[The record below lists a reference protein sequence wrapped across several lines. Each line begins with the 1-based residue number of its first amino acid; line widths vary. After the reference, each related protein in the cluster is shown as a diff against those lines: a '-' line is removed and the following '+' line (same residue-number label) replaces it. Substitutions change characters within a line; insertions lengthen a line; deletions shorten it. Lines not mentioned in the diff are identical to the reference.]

1 MADSLGNHT
10 VNTLHSFPVVFVE
23 FDKEDVNFH
32 DFRQNILNPARC
44 CAFFMYTLFF
54 WKSRQYGEIL
64 DLPVENVVKNV
75 IIQVICV
82 WIEHFTHVF
91 DDIFDS
97 KSKISPFWFD
107 FQKKNVYMKNEE
119 QRAGFKI
126 FWRKS

>member
-1 MADSLGNHT
+1 
-10 VNTLHSFPVVFVE
+10 
-23 FDKEDVNFH
+23 
-32 DFRQNILNPARC
+32 
-44 CAFFMYTLFF
+44 MYTFFF
-54 WKSRQYGEIL
+54 WKSSQYGEIL

-107 FQKKNVYMKNEE
+107 FQKKKCIHEKCATASRIQNILAKVMEIDVFLVKIYKNH
-119 QRAGFKI
+119 
-126 FWRKS
+126 RKTVQSIYCVVS